1 MPTLTRTPTLRGLRQ
16 PEPSV
21 SHPVLLTGLT
31 VVGLWSLLLVL
42 ITGLYQILQALESIR
57 TTMEKISMGV
67 RAIEEET
74 GPLGSGIDQ
83 LAGSLTAGGGGLSV
97 IADRVGDLTRD
108 LKAAG
113 PILRQLG

>member
-1 MPTLTRTPTLRGLRQ
+1 MPTLTRPPSLRALG
-16 PEPSV
+16 PPKPSV
-21 SHPVLLTGLT
+21 SKPVLLTSLT
-31 VVGLWSLLLVL
+31 VVGGWSLLLAL
-42 ITGLYQILQALESIR
+42 IVGLYEILQALESIR

-83 LAGSLTAGGGGLSV
+83 LAGSLTAGGAGLNV

-108 LKAAG
+108 LNVAG
-113 PILRQLG
+113 PILRQLS